1 MTSKAYFKALMVLH
15 GALMIGQV
23 LFGVIM
29 YVVYLS
35 DKQTGGRHFQ
45 NPDLSS
51 RQSPEALFYFIAL
64 ALVLAT
70 VLASYFVY
78 RTRVGHAK
86 EERTLSGITTAYRG
100 AVIARDGC
108 LQGPSMLAVI
118 AFYLYRDPSYLFLT
132 GLIVFFFLLWWP
144 TRDKTIADLE
154 LVGEYRA
161 RLEDPDALI

>member
-23 LFGVIM
+23 LFGAIM

-35 DKQTGGRHFQ
+35 DKRTAGQHFQ

-51 RQSPEALFYFIAL
+51 RQSPEALFFFIAL

-70 VLASYFVY
+70 VVASYFVY
-78 RTRVGHAK
+78 RARVGHAK
-86 EERTLSGITTAYRG
+86 EERTLSGITTTYRG

-108 LQGPSMLAVI
+108 LQGPSMLATI

-132 GLIVFFFLLWWP
+132 GMIVFFFLFWWP
-144 TRDKTIADLE
+144 TRDRVIADLGLE
-154 LVGEYRA
+154 GAYRA